1 METSKPIGKS
11 DDSSKA
17 FIIKCLKGD
26 KTYGFDI
33 DSIYLFHNKA
43 INQYYI
49 FEYLKCENEHLTP
62 HTSNPKYY
70 PYNWRKFHSLFQL
83 AKRLNAKLLLINYSD
98 GYKQV
103 KQNDKIILQ
112 ELPNKEKYINEVKV
126 FYVSNINYKALKE
139 YESSNP
145 KPKHLEYLEYEKVE
159 SLTFDEFSKKLRKLN
174 TQCSNN
180 KIDWSSLINE
190 QHHK

>member
-1 METSKPIGKS
+1 MNSSKPIGKS

-33 DSIYLFHNKA
+33 DSIYYNER

-49 FEYLKCENEHLTP
+49 FEYLKCENDHLTP

-83 AKRLNAKLLLINYSD
+83 AKRLNAKLLLVNYGD

-103 KQNDKIILQ
+103 KQDDKIFLQ
-112 ELPNKEKYINEVKV
+112 ELPNKEKYINEVKI
-126 FYVSNINYKALKE
+126 FYVSNIDYKALQK
-139 YESSNP
+139 YESLP
-145 KPKHLEYLEYEKVE
+145 DGQKPKTLEYLKYEKVE
-159 SLTFDEFSKKLRKLN
+159 NLTFDEFSNKLRDLN
-174 TQCSNN
+174 KICGNN
-180 KIDWSSLINE
+180 KIDWGLLINE
-190 QHHK
+190 